1 MTDVQM
7 AELKQ
12 SQRWNKVRH
21 TVRMSSRLLSSTE
34 NWKLLSQ
41 GYRLRFDVSCF
52 YYKKKKKREIG
63 WKRGKRQEMGTEGN
77 GEKMKWTIAAAG
89 PPASCPQLPME
100 MAVAAN
106 TALSGSGAAMHT
118 FSCSCC
124 LSFSQG
130 GCSIC
135 IICLLCSWPWPTLS
149 LLPAA
154 PLQQQLLG
162 LSQRA
167 PPSESSS
174 PANPLWLQGL
184 QLSSPTAS
192 QNRDAHFLSKNSS
205 ARCYKLYA
213 SSPSSPF

>member
-1 MTDVQM
+1 M
-7 AELKQ
+7 
-12 SQRWNKVRH
+12 NH
-21 TVRMSSRLLSSTE
+21 C
-34 NWKLLSQ
+34 
-41 GYRLRFDVSCF
+41 SC
-52 YYKKKKKREIG
+52 R
-63 WKRGKRQEMGTEGN
+63 
-77 GEKMKWTIAAAG
+77 AA
-89 PPASCPQLPME
+89 CFMPQLPME

-154 PLQQQLLG
+154 PSAPLQQQLLG

-205 ARCYKLYA
+205 ARCYKLYT
-213 SSPSSPF
+213 SFPSSPF